1 MQPFVLGQIIGED
14 YRQEVQEFF
23 AFATGFGVVFIDN
36 EGRHIGPG
44 SNFSRFCN
52 GINACPEG
60 AARCAGSNRQAMGIG
75 LGTLQPCIYICHAGL
90 INIEIP
96 LIYEGQCV
104 GALTAG
110 QVLCED
116 DEGYPKDQPFDY
128 SHWPEAETLRGYY
141 TELPRRSRKQIEAT
155 AAALAGI
162 SSYILQKVAYGQIQA
177 DLAANREKLLLYEK
191 QKLELEN
198 QLKRAQ
204 LDALQ
209 KQVTPHFIFN
219 VINSVSRLISLSEY
233 ATAQEMLDSFA
244 KMMRYSLS
252 SVQPEVFL
260 EQELGYIQNYLTIQR
275 IRFGQAVRY
284 EIECDARLHK
294 LRIPFFS
301 LQPLVENSLEH
312 GLLSC
317 QAGGRLRLCCTMEE
331 GSCHIRLS
339 DDGTGIS
346 PARLAQI
353 RAECLSKNPAAPPR
367 EHIGLYNCFTRLSLL
382 FGEGLSFDIQSQPGK
397 GTAIH
402 IVLSGVRG
410 RQKIAVSGC

>member
-1 MQPFVLGQIIGED
+1 MQPFVLSQIIDED
-14 YRQEVQEFF
+14 FQQEVQEFF

-52 GINACPEG
+52 AINACGEG
-60 AARCAGSNRQAMGIG
+60 AARCAGSNRQAIG
-75 LGTLQPCIYICHAGL
+75 LGLSTLEPCIYICHAGL

-96 LIYEGQCV
+96 LVYEGHCV

-128 SHWPEAETLRGYY
+128 SHWPAAATLRAYY
-141 TELPRRSRKQIEAT
+141 AEIPRRSRKQIEAT

-162 SSYILQKVAYGQIQA
+162 SNYILQKVAYGQIQA

-219 VINSVSRLISLSEY
+219 VINSVSRLISLAEY
-233 ATAQEMLDSFA
+233 PAAQEMLDAFA
-244 KMMRYSLS
+244 QMMRYSLS

-260 EQELGYIQNYLTIQR
+260 EQELGYIQNYLTIQS
-275 IRFGQAVRY
+275 IRFGQGIHHK
-284 EIECDARLHK
+284 IECDPRLHK

-301 LQPLVENSLEH
+301 LQPLVENSMEH
-312 GLLSC
+312 GLLEN
-317 QAGGRLRLCCTMEE
+317 QTGGEVCLRCTLED

-339 DDGTGIS
+339 DDGAGID
-346 PARLAQI
+346 PARLEKI
-353 RAECLSKNPAAPPR
+353 RTECLSRSPAAPPA
-367 EHIGLYNCFTRLSLL
+367 EHIGLYNCFTRLKLL
-382 FGEGLSFDIQSQPGK
+382 FGEGLSFDIQSSPGQ

-402 IVLSGVRG
+402 IVLAGVRG
-410 RQKIAVSGC
+410 RASA